1 MQMYEDNI
9 FRKELEDEVFMAAY
23 LFAHFIGEGK
33 NGEQVYFSVSKD
45 GLHWKDLNDGNPVL
59 LSQTGT
65 CGVRDP
71 FLVRHPLTGTVYLIA
86 TDLRIEA
93 GKGWEAAQ
101 EKGSRSIIVWET
113 DDFVHWSK
121 ERSCEV
127 GIPAAGC
134 VWAPEA
140 VFDRE
145 KDAFLVFFASK
156 VSGKHRIY
164 AAYTKDFEQ
173 FSDTFLYMEKEKDVI
188 DTTILEDNGLYYR
201 ISKDETDKRLMMERS
216 DSLTGEFVRIDSPVL
231 DDLVGVEGPEGYRMP
246 DGRTWCLIADQFQT
260 GKGYLPML
268 AEDLASG
275 SFRILSPHEY
285 DMGKTKKRHG
295 GILQITDEEY
305 QRLLTWYDR
314 KNPVLEGLYAD
325 PELYYEDGTFYLYPT
340 TDGYPHWS
348 GDEFYV
354 FTSKDGIHFE
364 KGARILDVSSDQVL
378 WAVGSA
384 WAPCIAKK
392 GSRYYF
398 YFCAKNQEGTSC
410 IGAAVASS
418 PTGPFIAMDAPMV
431 TMEMMGR
438 NGIRM
443 SQTIDP
449 SVYQEDGD
457 YYLLF
462 GNGEAAVARLSDD
475 MVHIEEDTLQNIRGL
490 KDFREAVTV
499 LKRNGMYH
507 FTWSCDDTGSEDYHV
522 NYGVSDSLYGPV
534 TFINTVLEKDAARDI
549 LGTGHHSIM
558 KMPETDQYRIAYHRF
573 GTPLDQYQEG
583 KGWHREVCVAPL
595 MFDEDGFM
603 LPVMVL

>member
-1 MQMYEDNI
+1 
-9 FRKELEDEVFMAAY
+9 MAAY
-23 LFAHFIGEGK
+23 LFAHFIGEEK
-33 NGEQVYFSVSKD
+33 NGEQIYFSVSRD
-45 GLHWKDLNDGNPVL
+45 GLHWTDLLNGNPIL

-71 FLVRHPLTGTVYLIA
+71 FLVRHPQTGTVYLIA

-93 GKGWEAAQ
+93 GKGWNEAQ
-101 EKGSRSIIVWET
+101 ENGSRSIIVWKT
-113 DDFVHWSK
+113 DDLVHWTK
-121 ERSCEV
+121 ERSFEV
-127 GIPAAGC
+127 GIPEAGC

-140 VFDRE
+140 VFDKE
-145 KDAFLVFFASK
+145 KGAFLVFFASK
-156 VSGKHRIY
+156 VGGKHRIY
-164 AAYTKDFEQ
+164 ATYTEDFEQ

-188 DTTILEDNGLYYR
+188 DTTILEDNGQYYR
-201 ISKDETDKRLMMERS
+201 ISKDETDKRLVMERS
-216 DSLTGEFVRIDSPVL
+216 DSLTGEFVLINSPTL
-231 DDLVGVEGPEGYRMP
+231 YDLVGVEGPEGYRMP
-246 DGRTWCLIADQFQT
+246 DGKTWCLIADQFQT

-268 AEDLASG
+268 TDDLSSG
-275 SFRILSPHEY
+275 SFRILSPDEY

-305 QRLLTWYDR
+305 ERLLTWYDR

-325 PELYYEDGTFYLYPT
+325 PDLYYEDGIFYLYPT

-354 FTSKDGIHFE
+354 FTSKDGIFFE

-392 GSRYYF
+392 DGRYYF
-398 YFCAKNQEGTSC
+398 YFCAKNREGTSC
-410 IGAAVASS
+410 IGAAAASS
-418 PTGPFIAMDAPMV
+418 PTGPFIAMDEPMI

-438 NGIRM
+438 NGIQM

-449 SVYQEDGD
+449 SVYQEDGV

-462 GNGEAAVARLSDD
+462 GNGEAAIARLSDD
-475 MVHIEEDTLQNIRGL
+475 MVHIEEDTLQNIQGL

-534 TFINTVLEKDAARDI
+534 TFINTVLKKDAARNI

-558 KMPETDQYRIAYHRF
+558 KMPESDQYRIAYHRF
-573 GTPLDQYQEG
+573 GTPLQQYQEG

-603 LPVMVL
+603 LPVVVL

>member
-1 MQMYEDNI
+1 
-9 FRKELEDEVFMAAY
+9 MAAY
-23 LFAHFIGEGK
+23 LFAHFIGEEK
-33 NGEQVYFSVSKD
+33 NGEQIYFSVSRD
-45 GLHWKDLNDGNPVL
+45 GLHWTDLLNGNPIL

-71 FLVRHPLTGTVYLIA
+71 FLVRHPQTGTVYLIA

-93 GKGWEAAQ
+93 GKGWNEAQ
-101 EKGSRSIIVWET
+101 ENGSRSIIVWKT
-113 DDFVHWSK
+113 DDLVHWTK
-121 ERSCEV
+121 ERSFEV
-127 GIPAAGC
+127 GIPEAGC

-145 KDAFLVFFASK
+145 KGAFLVFFASK
-156 VSGKHRIY
+156 VGGKHRIY
-164 AAYTKDFEQ
+164 ATYTEDFEQ

-188 DTTILEDNGLYYR
+188 DTTILEDNGQYYR
-201 ISKDETDKRLMMERS
+201 ISKDETDKRLVMERS
-216 DSLTGEFVRIDSPVL
+216 DSLTGEFVLINSPTL
-231 DDLVGVEGPEGYRMP
+231 YDLVGVEGPEGYRMP
-246 DGRTWCLIADQFQT
+246 DGKTWCLIADQFQT

-268 AEDLASG
+268 TDDLSSG
-275 SFRILSPHEY
+275 SFRILSPDEY

-305 QRLLTWYDR
+305 ERLLTWYDR

-325 PELYYEDGTFYLYPT
+325 PDLYYEDGIFYLYPT

-354 FTSKDGIHFE
+354 FTSKDGIFFE

-392 GSRYYF
+392 DGRYYF
-398 YFCAKNQEGTSC
+398 YFCAKNREGTSC

-418 PTGPFIAMDAPMV
+418 PTGPFIAMDEPMI

-438 NGIRM
+438 NGIQM

-449 SVYQEDGD
+449 SVYQEDGV

-462 GNGEAAVARLSDD
+462 GNGEAAIARLSDD

-534 TFINTVLEKDAARDI
+534 TFINTVLKKDAARNI

-558 KMPETDQYRIAYHRF
+558 KMPESDQYRIAYHRF
-573 GTPLDQYQEG
+573 GTPLQQYQEG

-603 LPVMVL
+603 LPVVVL